1 MYGIINFLTEFLSK
15 KLSKNKESKF
25 IQFVLF
31 GLFGAASV
39 VTYIPKDTDPLTIV
53 TAIILFWIILYI
65 IIRVLRYL
73 KIL

>member
-39 VTYIPKDTDPLTIV
+39 FTYIPKDTDPLTIV
-53 TAIILFWIILYI
+53 AGIILFWIILYI

>member
-39 VTYIPKDTDPLTIV
+39 FTYIPKDTDPLTIV
-53 TAIILFWIILYI
+53 TAIILFWIILYL

>member
-1 MYGIINFLTEFLSK
+1 MYGIITFLTEFLSK

-39 VTYIPKDTDPLTIV
+39 FTYIPKDIDPLTIV

-65 IIRVLRYL
+65 IFRVLRYL